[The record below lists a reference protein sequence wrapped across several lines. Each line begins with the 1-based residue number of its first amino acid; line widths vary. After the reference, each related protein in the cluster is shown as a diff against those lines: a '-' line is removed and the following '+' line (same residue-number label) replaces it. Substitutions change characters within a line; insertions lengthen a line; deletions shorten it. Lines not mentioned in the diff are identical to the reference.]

1 LLLNNLIQPLPYT
14 SRISGQDW
22 SIDDTWTN
30 YPVWDAPNSLA
41 IDGST
46 RIDWNI
52 VKTDH
57 YITGNKTVL
66 GLLVNSDTLSAE
78 NDSKIEVS
86 HYLKLD
92 GK

>member
-1 LLLNNLIQPLPYT
+1 L
-14 SRISGQDW
+14 D
-22 SIDDTWTN
+22 N

-52 VKTDH
+52 VKRNRSLH
-57 YITGNKTVL
+57 PGNKTVL

-92 GK
+92 GKNRFSGEI